1 MSTARH
7 RPYRVLLAVH
17 RPYVFTDTVADDSTP
32 VYRGLLY
39 DVWVVVRNRLRAQ
52 GFEFVETFVKRPTYR
67 RLYAAV
73 QRGTADVLIAPFAP
87 SSRVTDYVRFTR
99 PVLVSPYLL
108 IERPKRMRWL
118 RSMMSLAVFEFLP
131 ALLLVLGIGVAW
143 GYAMYAHSPHRTH
156 HSFYH
161 YLVLTGCALTGF
173 LGNLTHYMLGHR
185 LSTKESLSA
194 TLQWVGVLI
203 LTLFA
208 ALFISVFIRSYIT
221 ARLVQMTHG
230 YATEQKSSDYLA
242 GKTYLGSPDLPV
254 ADIAARYRAKRM
266 IPHTGGLERMLSD
279 FARDRSRYDGVLV
292 GHSLNVRE
300 KATRHGLDVRVLD
313 VGVAERA
320 FAVAKTRTGL
330 YDAIN
335 TALVKMS
342 TGDELYTVC
351 QRYTS
356 PEDRVV
362 CLA

>member
-203 LTLFA
+203 LTLQVGSSEKQKNKKNDKY
-208 ALFISVFIRSYIT
+208 LFVLRTCCIHLRHL
-221 ARLVQMTHG
+221 R
-230 YATEQKSSDYLA
+230 
-242 GKTYLGSPDLPV
+242 P
-254 ADIAARYRAKRM
+254 
-266 IPHTGGLERMLSD
+266 GG
-279 FARDRSRYDGVLV
+279 
-292 GHSLNVRE
+292 
-300 KATRHGLDVRVLD
+300 T
-313 VGVAERA
+313 
-320 FAVAKTRTGL
+320 T
-330 YDAIN
+330 
-335 TALVKMS
+335 
-342 TGDELYTVC
+342 
-351 QRYTS
+351 
-356 PEDRVV
+356 
-362 CLA
+362 